1 MCGRFTLR
9 RADRLKLEKV
19 DLRQFILSKPRY
31 NIAPTQPVWA
41 IIQTPDERRVT
52 EFQWGLIPSWSEKP
66 APIINARS
74 ESIEEKPSFSD
85 SFRRR
90 RCLIPA
96 DGFYEWEKLGKA
108 VQPHFFQIR
117 SGEPF
122 MFAGIWDRWTRSGAT
137 INSCAIITTSA
148 NDLLAKIHHRMPVIL
163 HREHYDDW
171 LQNNARVDDLLPM
184 LAPFPSSEMEG
195 YTVAQKVNDA
205 KVDDESL
212 ADPTPPGEGLAQP
225 LLF

>member
-9 RADRLKLEKV
+9 RADRLKLDKV
-19 DLRQFILSKPRY
+19 DLRQFIRSQSRY
-31 NIAPTQPVWA
+31 NIAPTQPVWTITQA
-41 IIQTPDERRVT
+41 DEERLIS

-66 APIINARS
+66 AGIINARA
-74 ESIEEKPSFSD
+74 ESIEEKPSFSE

-108 VQPHFFQIR
+108 RQPHFFQLK

-122 MFAGIWDRWTRSGAT
+122 MFAGIWDRWTRHGAS

-148 NDLLAKIHHRMPVIL
+148 NELLSEIHHRMPVIL
-163 HREHYDDW
+163 APESYDEW
-171 LQNNARVDDLLPM
+171 LQNNARMEDLQAM
-184 LAPFPSSEMEG
+184 LVPFPSLQMKG

-205 KVDDESL
+205 KVDEESL
-212 ADPTPPGEGLAQP
+212 AEPAAPGEGLKQP